1 MICHLGSKMNKD
13 KFTTLNIYTYVPDLE
28 RLVVILD
35 TNNIKYTRSR
45 LVAGYL
51 TIENSQELPA
61 EVMTLIKLSVHIIDM
76 YESSLQRV

>member
-13 KFTTLNIYTYVPDLE
+13 KFTTLNIYTYAPDLE

>member
-1 MICHLGSKMNKD
+1 MNKD
-13 KFTTLNIYTYVPDLE
+13 KFTTLNIYTYAPDLE